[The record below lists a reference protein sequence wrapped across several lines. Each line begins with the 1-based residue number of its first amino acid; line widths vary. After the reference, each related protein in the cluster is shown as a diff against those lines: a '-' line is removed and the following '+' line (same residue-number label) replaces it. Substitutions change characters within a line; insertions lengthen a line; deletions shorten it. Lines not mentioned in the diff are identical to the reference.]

1 MRCGAIMASHGSSH
15 GRDKALNVESG
26 NAAPM
31 CDPEVARL
39 VFVRAFCQL
48 KTIVW

>member
-1 MRCGAIMASHGSSH
+1 MRCGAIMASHGTSQ

-31 CDPEVARL
+31 RNPKVARL
-39 VFVRAFCQL
+39 VFVCGFCQL